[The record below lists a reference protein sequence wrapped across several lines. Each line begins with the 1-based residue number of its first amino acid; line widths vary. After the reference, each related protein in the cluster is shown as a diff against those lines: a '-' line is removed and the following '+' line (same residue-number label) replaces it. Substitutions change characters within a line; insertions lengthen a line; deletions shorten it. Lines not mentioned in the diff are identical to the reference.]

1 LEINRIYLDHDYF
14 TDIITFDYGKGNII
28 SGDIHISVERVIENA
43 RVMALSFKEELH
55 RVMVHGILH
64 LIGFNDATDE
74 EKMVM
79 RQQENYCL
87 SLLSEII

>member
-1 LEINRIYLDHDYF
+1 
-14 TDIITFDYGKGNII
+14 
-28 SGDIHISVERVIENA
+28 
-43 RVMALSFKEELH
+43 MALSFKEELH